1 MLIKKSFTVALI
13 AAGLCASNAS
23 ASELVFQF
31 NSPAFSGIGYSSHA
45 LTIYNME
52 LSRRLAVEADK
63 KAAQLKAEQDAKNT
77 TMARFIANLE
87 SRVYNELAR
96 QITEKLFEGTGTQVS
111 GSFAFNGG
119 TISYTKSG
127 NLLSINIT
135 DTNGTVTTMTVPIGD
150 FGWITPN

>member
-1 MLIKKSFTVALI
+1 MRPVMVFVMFFIITTAK
-13 AAGLCASNAS
+13 

-52 LSRRLAVEADK
+52 LTRKLTIEAEK
-63 KAAQLKAEQDAKNT
+63 KAAQLRSEQDARNT
-77 TMARFIANLE
+77 TMARFISNLE

-96 QITEKLFEGTGTQVS
+96 QITDKLFEGTGTQVS
-111 GSFAFNGG
+111 GTFNFNGG

-127 NLLSINIT
+127 NEIQIT
-135 DTNGTVTTMTVPIGD
+135 IRDSAGTVTTMTVPVGD
-150 FGWITPN
+150 FGWMTQ